1 VRDGV
6 SVSIVLGLPS
16 TRGLSS
22 PQIAGQLGCTEKAL
36 NASTARF
43 LRLAGLDP
51 GRRPLGT
58 EIQIEWR
65 SEWQPEN
72 DHLKP
77 SGIVDVL
84 KLCRY
89 GWTCKKCSLRANDI
103 KMPDQKQR
111 ERPREESAPWTPK
124 EQSPFDGPRT
134 PNV

>member
-1 VRDGV
+1 MHRESAQREHGE
-6 SVSIVLGLPS
+6 ILEIG
-16 TRGLSS
+16 RAGSS
-22 PQIAGQLGCTEKAL
+22 
-36 NASTARF
+36 
-43 LRLAGLDP
+43 
-51 GRRPLGT
+51 RRPLGT

-72 DHLKP
+72 NHLKP

-134 PNV
+134 PNVQKPDTSSIIKKLKSIDRD

>member
-1 VRDGV
+1 
-6 SVSIVLGLPS
+6 
-16 TRGLSS
+16 
-22 PQIAGQLGCTEKAL
+22 
-36 NASTARF
+36 
-43 LRLAGLDP
+43 LAGLDP

-89 GWTCKKCSLRANDI
+89 GWTCEKCSLRANDI

-111 ERPREESAPWTPK
+111 ERPREESAPWTLKSNRPLMVRAHRTFKSLIHPALSKSSNQSIAIKK
-124 EQSPFDGPRT
+124 EDRPRGA
-134 PNV
+134 VYG